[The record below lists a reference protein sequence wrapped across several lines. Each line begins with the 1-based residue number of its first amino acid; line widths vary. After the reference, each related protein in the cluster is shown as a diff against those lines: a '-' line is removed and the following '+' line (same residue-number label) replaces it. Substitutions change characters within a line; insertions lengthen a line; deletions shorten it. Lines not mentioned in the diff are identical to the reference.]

1 MSLKK
6 QAEHVSSLQ
15 IQRFPARKQQT
26 NYTFWP
32 CAGKSPKNYTFW
44 FLCWKTTPLGLPG
57 GRGQGAVLKEGFSPE
72 CINTTAEIAID
83 KENNQT
89 KSPDFF
95 GNSWGGAVLKEGHRE
110 YCLLKKRAE
119 HVSSLQIQ
127 RFPIRKQQKNY
138 TFWPCAGKSKKNY
151 TFWSLCRKTTPLGLL
166 GGRGQGAVLKEGFFT
181 RMHKYC
187 RGNSNRQ
194 RKQSN

>member
-6 QAEHVSSLQ
+6 ASGACFQ
-15 IQRFPARKQQT
+15 PANSKISYKKT
-26 NYTFWP
+26 TKNYTFWP
-32 CAGKSPKNYTFW
+32 CAGKSLKNCTFW
-44 FLCWKTTPLGLPG
+44 SLCRKTTPLGLPG

-72 CINTTAEIAID
+72 CINTAAEIAID

-127 RFPIRKQQKNY
+127 RFPIRKQQK
-138 TFWPCAGKSKKNY
+138 
-151 TFWSLCRKTTPLGLL
+151 TTPFGP
-166 GGRGQGAVLKEGFFT
+166 VPE
-181 RMHKYC
+181 
-187 RGNSNRQ
+187 NP
-194 RKQSN
+194 